1 MNKRLVTTT
10 LAFTIGLSTFAT
22 APIMMDPVTVSAAT
36 TTQQSQKVVEKKAD
50 DIISLAKS
58 LIGKATYA
66 SKHNYETLQFRC
78 ASFIAFIFENNGID
92 LGNRDE
98 AYMVHQGT
106 YVPKNELQKG
116 DLVFFKNNPS
126 SKNPNHVGLYIGDN
140 KIIHMANAELDVVI
154 SDLNSTSYYRD
165 NYMTARRVIPALLPS
180 DPATKGDNIAD
191 LSYNLMNKVT
201 MGKVNNEKAMQ
212 FTSTG
217 FVKYVYGKNGVEV
230 KGNYVKD
237 LMDLGEKVARKDLQ
251 KGDLIFFSTSA
262 GSSTPSRVA
271 IYTGEH
277 RMLVLSSEGIS
288 SRVLLSDYYDQRYI
302 TAKRVFKD
310 ENKVVQ
316 SPVIPKT
323 DENKVVQSP
332 VIPKTD
338 ENKIVQTPVIS
349 KKEDNIVDY
358 TLSIMNKVKHQLN
371 VYDEKSLTFTNAGFT
386 YYIFKQHGVDLK
398 TKVASQQSVNGVQ
411 VPKDKLQKGDLIFL
425 KQSGGSKIKYAA
437 IYIGNNEYVYL
448 SKSGSVVK
456 ESLESNWSKSNFV
469 TAKRVL

>member
-10 LAFTIGLSTFAT
+10 LALTIGLSTFAT

-36 TTQQSQKVVEKKAD
+36 ITQQSQNVVEKKAD
-50 DIISLAKS
+50 DIINLAKS

-66 SKHNYETLQFRC
+66 SKYNDETLQFRC
-78 ASFIAFIFENNGID
+78 ASFIAYIFERNGLD

-106 YVPKNELQKG
+106 YVPRNQLQKG
-116 DLVFFKNNPS
+116 DLVFFRNNPS
-126 SKNPNHVGLYIGDN
+126 SKNPNHVGLYIGEN
-140 KIIHMANAELDVVI
+140 KIIHMANTELDVVI
-154 SDLNSTSYYRD
+154 SDLDSTSYYRD

-180 DPATKGDNIAD
+180 NPATKGDNIAE

-201 MGKVNNEKAMQ
+201 MGNTNNEKAMQ

-217 FVKYVYGKNGVEV
+217 FVKYVYGKNGADL

-237 LMDLGEKVARKDLQ
+237 LMNLGEKVARKDLQ
-251 KGDLIFFSTSA
+251 KGDLIFFSTSV

-277 RMLVLSSEGIS
+277 RILVLSSEGIS

-310 ENKVVQ
+310 ENK
-316 SPVIPKT
+316 
-323 DENKVVQSP
+323 
-332 VIPKTD
+332 
-338 ENKIVQTPVIS
+338 IVQPPVIS
-349 KKEDNIVDY
+349 KTEDKIVDY
-358 TLSIMNKVKHQLN
+358 TLSIMNNVKHQLN

-398 TKVASQQSVNGVQ
+398 TKVAKQQSEKGVQ

-425 KQSGGSKIKYAA
+425 KQSGGSTIKYAA

-448 SKSGSVVK
+448 SDSGSVVK

>member
-66 SKHNYETLQFRC
+66 SEYNYETLQFRC
-78 ASFIAFIFENNGID
+78 ASFIAFIFESNGID

-98 AYMVHQGT
+98 DYMVQQGT
-106 YVPKNELQKG
+106 YVARNQLQKG
-116 DLVFFKNNPS
+116 DLVFFRSNPS
-126 SKNPNHVGLYIGDN
+126 SKKPNHVGLYIGDN
-140 KIIHMANAELDVVI
+140 KIIHMANFELDVVI
-154 SDLNSTSYYRD
+154 SDLDSTSYYRD

-180 DPATKGDNIAD
+180 NPATKGDNIAE
-191 LSYNLMNKVT
+191 LSYKLMNEVT
-201 MGKVNNEKAMQ
+201 MGNVNNESAMQ

-217 FVKYVYGKNGVEV
+217 FVKYVYGKNGVDL

-237 LMDLGEKVARKDLQ
+237 LMNLGEKVARKDLQ
-251 KGDLIFFSTSA
+251 KGDLIFFSTSV

-288 SRVLLSDYYDQRYI
+288 SRVLLSDYYNQRYI

-310 ENKVVQ
+310 ENK
-316 SPVIPKT
+316 
-323 DENKVVQSP
+323 
-332 VIPKTD
+332 
-338 ENKIVQTPVIS
+338 IVQPPVIS
-349 KKEDNIVDY
+349 KTEDRIVDY
-358 TLSIMNKVKHQLN
+358 TLSIMNNVKHRLN

-398 TKVASQQSVNGVQ
+398 TKVASQQAEKGVQ
-411 VPKDKLQKGDLIFL
+411 VQKEKLQKGDLIFL

-448 SKSGSVVK
+448 SDSGSVVK

>member
-36 TTQQSQKVVEKKAD
+36 TTHQSQKVVEKKAD
-50 DIISLAKS
+50 DIINLAKS

-66 SKHNYETLQFRC
+66 SEHNYEKLQFRC

-126 SKNPNHVGLYIGDN
+126 SEKPNHIGLYIGNN
-140 KIIHMANAELDVVI
+140 KIIHMANTELDVVI
-154 SDLNSTSYYRD
+154 SDLDSTSYYRD

-180 DPATKGDNIAD
+180 NPATKGDNIAE
-191 LSYNLMNKVT
+191 LSYDLTNKVT
-201 MGKVNNEKAMQ
+201 MGKVDNASAMQ

-217 FVKYVYGKNGVEV
+217 FVKYVYGKNGVNL
-230 KGNYVKD
+230 KGSYVKD
-237 LMDLGEKVARKDLQ
+237 LMNLGEKVARKDLQ
-251 KGDLIFFSTSA
+251 KGDLIFFSTSV
-262 GSSTPSRVA
+262 GLNTPSRVA

-316 SPVIPKT
+316 
-323 DENKVVQSP
+323 
-332 VIPKTD
+332 
-338 ENKIVQTPVIS
+338 TPVIS
-349 KKEDNIVDY
+349 KKEDKLVDY
-358 TLSIMNKVKHQLN
+358 TLSIMNKVKQQLN
-371 VYDEKSLTFTNAGFT
+371 VYDENSLTFTNAGFT

-398 TKVASQQSVNGVQ
+398 TKVASQQSEYGVQ
-411 VPKDKLQKGDLIFL
+411 VQKDKLQKGDLIFL
-425 KQSGGSKIKYAA
+425 TQTGGSKIKYAA

-448 SKSGSVVK
+448 SNSGSVVK